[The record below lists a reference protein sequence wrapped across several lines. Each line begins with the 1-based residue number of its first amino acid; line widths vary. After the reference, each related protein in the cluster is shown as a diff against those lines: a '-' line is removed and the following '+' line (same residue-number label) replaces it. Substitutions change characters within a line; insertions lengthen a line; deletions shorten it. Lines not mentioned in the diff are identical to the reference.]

1 MTSNGL
7 LTVDGKTFA
16 SKAEVAQ
23 HYGVNPKQV
32 CERMSKFGQSLARAV
47 GVEARPN
54 KEYSKAIV
62 IDNVTYPSIKSGN
75 ESIRFTTEHAYES
88 H

>member
-7 LTVDGKTFA
+7 LTVDGKIFA

-32 CERMSKFGQSLARAV
+32 CERMSKFGQSLAQAV
-47 GVEARPN
+47 GIDPRPN
-54 KEYSKAIV
+54 KEYRKAIV
-62 IDNVTYPSIKSGN
+62 INNVTYPSIRAAARVLGLV
-75 ESIRFTTEHAYES
+75 
-88 H
+88 